1 MPFLLDGALS
11 GLTQNLR
18 LFGSST
24 SRFMITLDT
33 PGLKCMYL
41 SFYTFF
47 FHPLIF
53 LHFCYLF
60 GISSGA
66 CGACRSVQNN
76 DNQSNCQ

>member
-1 MPFLLDGALS
+1 MPFLLDGAPS
-11 GLTQNLR
+11 GLRQNLR

-33 PGLKCMYL
+33 PGLKCMYQ

-53 LHFCYLF
+53 LHCHLF

-66 CGACRSVQNN
+66 CAACRSVQNN
-76 DNQSNCQ
+76 DKQSNWQ